1 MDIEELRTFVEV
13 ADASG
18 VTQAARRL
26 GVSKSL
32 VSRRLARLENHLG
45 VQLLARTTRGASLT
59 EAGATFREHA
69 AKICSEFD
77 VAREAILHSEDLR
90 GRLRVAAP
98 LSFGPTHFAP
108 VLSQM
113 ALRHPQL
120 KIFSS
125 YTDRFVDLVGEG
137 FDCAI
142 RVGYLQDSA
151 LVARRVGSVSGILVA
166 SPDYIEA
173 HGAPVSPDEIVNH
186 QVAMRG
192 DERWQ
197 FKDGDKIV
205 TLLPQGRFIADN
217 GVSLVSAALDGVGI
231 AYLPEPLVEDHI
243 SSGALVPIMTRYPI
257 PAAGIFVV
265 RPPGQH
271 PSRKVRTL
279 TEMLAERFG
288 AAAVNDG
295 VPSLGKHGL

>member
-77 VAREAILHSEDLR
+77 IAREAILHSEDLR

-151 LVARRVGSVSGILVA
+151 LVARRVGSVCGILVA
-166 SPDYIEA
+166 SPEYIEA
-173 HGAPVSPDEIVNH
+173 HGAPVSLDEIVNH

-279 TEMLAERFG
+279 TELLAERFG
-288 AAAVNDG
+288 AATINDG
-295 VPSLGKHGL
+295 VPSLGKYG